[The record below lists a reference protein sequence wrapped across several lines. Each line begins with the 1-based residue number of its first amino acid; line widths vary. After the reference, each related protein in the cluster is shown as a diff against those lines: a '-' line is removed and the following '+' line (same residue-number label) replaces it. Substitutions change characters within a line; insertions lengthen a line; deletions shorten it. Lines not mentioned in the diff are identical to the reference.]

1 MYKYP
6 PHKQLI
12 DMEMEVCNEQ
22 TANKLGSTITNFLSN
37 LNNDNTSQSKPTPTV
52 ETNGELV
59 DKTSGDG
66 REEMPIITP
75 KTQQAINRGI
85 TPKSQ
90 QVINNTFTTPTATTA
105 TPSAS
110 NSGIVSPLSNKGAE
124 SPSRGDVNTTTS
136 PSTPSQSPS
145 SRLDA
150 EYFSS
155 KNYSRKKSAEMKVMF
170 AKKQRAV
177 SDIINAMNERGIG
190 GVNLKNVQ
198 VEAFIHPSLRK
209 EKEELEGDGEFME
222 MLGKALDER
231 NTGEGGEG
239 TMEVGIDGS
248 GDGMGEEE
256 QTISSEQA
264 MAGGVQGG
272 MATPS
277 TAQRQQGIRES
288 EQNPYVLNP
297 ESSETYLE
305 QAFKSSRGVTR
316 DPNSPN
322 NKNVTPDPASLVADQ
337 IADTYETEHNRV
349 ITGDGQG
356 MEYRDT
362 LNSEAYK
369 MNASKNAK
377 FRKMG
382 SKGGNGPPVNQD
394 FEKDINDVVND
405 MADKQSKVRPLTNGE
420 YAAPMKDAESEEY
433 ERQLKQQLNE
443 NKKDRLNI
451 QPPPSRG
458 YGGGAKASRS
468 PRSTPTNVDVE
479 LSNESNRL
487 ASETSSKQN
496 AKVVS
501 SENDD
506 EYMAKKRAQAEFAE
520 AAAKQ
525 AAEGEG
531 IIDEVDRVP
540 DDDEEGKVNPM
551 DTTDAAIIL
560 SGEED
565 EEEGNE
571 AVEEEGDDQIKEDPP
586 AENEEEE
593 EVEVELEDVKLDEPK
608 GDIEEANKKKA
619 KDKTPQPIESVMDVP
634 PQGTCCT
641 CSCVIS

>member
-1 MYKYP
+1 
-6 PHKQLI
+6 
-12 DMEMEVCNEQ
+12 MEMEVCNEQ

-59 DKTSGDG
+59 VDKKEG

-90 QVINNTFTTPTATTA
+90 QVINNTFTTPTAA
-105 TPSAS
+105 SAVPSS
-110 NSGIVSPLSNKGAE
+110 SSVVSPLSNKGAE
-124 SPSRGDVNTTTS
+124 SPSRGDINTTTS
-136 PSTPSQSPS
+136 PTTPSQSP

-209 EKEELEGDGEFME
+209 NKEELEKDGEFME

-231 NTGEGGEG
+231 NVEGGEG
-239 TMEVGIDGS
+239 NMEVAGGEIE
-248 GDGMGEEE
+248 GMGSEEE

-264 MAGGVQGG
+264 MAGGRGSSG
-272 MATPS
+272 MTTPS
-277 TAQRQQGIRES
+277 TAQRQRGIRDS
-288 EQNPYVLNP
+288 EHNPYVVHP

-316 DPNSPN
+316 NPNSPN
-322 NKNVTPDPASLVADQ
+322 NENVTPDPASLVADQ

-369 MNASKNAK
+369 MNASKNAT

-382 SKGGNGPPVNQD
+382 YKGGNGPPVNQD

-405 MADKQSKVRPLTNGE
+405 MADKQSKVRPLTNEE

-443 NKKDRLNI
+443 NKKDRPNI

-496 AKVVS
+496 ARVVS

-506 EYMAKKRAQAEFAE
+506 EYMARKRAEEEFAE

-525 AAEGEG
+525 AAEEEADGEDM
-531 IIDEVDRVP
+531 DEVDRVP
-540 DDDEEGKVNPM
+540 DEDEEGMKVNPM

-560 SGEED
+560 GGEED
-565 EEEGNE
+565 DEEGGE
-571 AVEEEGDDQIKEDPP
+571 VEEEEGDDQIKGDPP
-586 AENEEEE
+586 AENEEEV
-593 EVEVELEDVKLDEPK
+593 EVEVEHEDVKLDEQK
-608 GDIEEANKKKA
+608 GDAEEANKEKKA
-619 KDKTPQPIESVMDVP
+619 KDKTPQPVESVMDVP

-641 CSCVIS
+641 CSCVVS

>member
-1 MYKYP
+1 
-6 PHKQLI
+6 
-12 DMEMEVCNEQ
+12 MEMEVCNEA

-37 LNNDNTSQSKPTPTV
+37 LNNNDNNTSQSKPTPTV
-52 ETNGELV
+52 ETNGESLV
-59 DKTSGDG
+59 GKKDG

-90 QVINNTFTTPTATTA
+90 QVINNTFTTPTAASTA
-105 TPSAS
+105 SS
-110 NSGIVSPLSNKGAE
+110 SSVVSPLSNKGAE
-124 SPSRGDVNTTTS
+124 SPSRGNINTTTS
-136 PSTPSQSPS
+136 PTTPSQSP

-155 KNYSRKKSAEMKVMF
+155 KNYSRKKSAEMKIMF

-209 EKEELEGDGEFME
+209 EKEELGLGDGEFME

-231 NTGEGGEG
+231 NVVEGGEG
-239 TMEVGIDGS
+239 MEVGINGG
-248 GDGMGEEE
+248 GDSGMGNEE

-264 MAGGVQGG
+264 MAGGRGG
-272 MATPS
+272 GSGMTTPS
-277 TAQRQQGIRES
+277 TAQRQRGIRES
-288 EQNPYVLNP
+288 EQNPYVIQP

-337 IADTYETEHNRV
+337 IADTYETEHNQI
-349 ITGDGQG
+349 ITGDHGQG

-369 MNASKNAK
+369 MNASKNAT

-405 MADKQSKVRPLTNGE
+405 MADKQSKVRPLTNEE
-420 YAAPMKDAESEEY
+420 YAAPLRDAESEEY

-458 YGGGAKASRS
+458 YGGGAKAARS
-468 PRSTPTNVDVE
+468 PRATPTNVDVE

-506 EYMAKKRAQAEFAE
+506 EYMARKRAQEEFAE

-531 IIDEVDRVP
+531 DLDEVDRVP
-540 DDDEEGKVNPM
+540 DDDEEGMKVNPM

-560 SGEED
+560 GGEED
-565 EEEGNE
+565 EEEGGE
-571 AVEEEGDDQIKEDPP
+571 AEVDEGDDQIREDPP
-586 AENEEEE
+586 ENEEEE
-593 EVEVELEDVKLDEPK
+593 EFEVELEDVKLDEPK
-608 GDIEEANKKKA
+608 GDAEEANKEKKA

-634 PQGTCCT
+634 PQGTCCA

>member
-1 MYKYP
+1 
-6 PHKQLI
+6 
-12 DMEMEVCNEQ
+12 MEMEVCNEQ

-37 LNNDNTSQSKPTPTV
+37 LNNNDNNTSQAKPTPTI
-52 ETNGELV
+52 ETNGELEV
-59 DKTSGDG
+59 DKKDG
-66 REEMPIITP
+66 IPLITP

-90 QVINNTFTTPTATTA
+90 QVINNTFTTPTAA
-105 TPSAS
+105 APSAS
-110 NSGIVSPLSNKGAE
+110 QSSSVVSPLSNKGAE
-124 SPSRGDVNTTTS
+124 SPNRGNATTS
-136 PSTPSQSPS
+136 TSTPSQSP

-209 EKEELEGDGEFME
+209 NKEELEKDGEFME

-231 NTGEGGEG
+231 NVEGGEG
-239 TMEVGIDGS
+239 MDQVGIGGS
-248 GDGMGEEE
+248 GEGMGGEE

-264 MAGGVQGG
+264 MAGRRGSGG
-272 MATPS
+272 MTTPS
-277 TAQRQQGIRES
+277 TARQRGIRES

-305 QAFKSSRGVTR
+305 QAFKSSRGITR

-322 NKNVTPDPASLVADQ
+322 NKNVTPDPASLVSDQ
-337 IADTYETEHNRV
+337 IADTYETEHNQ
-349 ITGDGQG
+349 IFTGDHGQG

-382 SKGGNGPPVNQD
+382 SKDGNGPPVNQD

-405 MADKQSKVRPLTNGE
+405 MADKQSKVGPLTNEE

-433 ERQLKQQLNE
+433 ERQLKQQLDE

-468 PRSTPTNVDVE
+468 PRATPTKNVDVE

-506 EYMAKKRAQAEFAE
+506 EYMARKRAQEEFAE

-525 AAEGEG
+525 GVEEAEGG
-531 IIDEVDRVP
+531 DMDEVDRVP
-540 DDDEEGKVNPM
+540 DEEEEGMKVNPM

-560 SGEED
+560 GGEED
-565 EEEGNE
+565 EEEGGE
-571 AVEEEGDDQIKEDPP
+571 AKVEEDDQIKEDPP
-586 AENEEEE
+586 VENEEDE
-593 EVEVELEDVKLDEPK
+593 EVEVELEEVKLDESN
-608 GDIEEANKKKA
+608 GDVEEANKKKA
-619 KDKTPQPIESVMDVP
+619 KDKTPHPIESVMDVP

>member
-1 MYKYP
+1 
-6 PHKQLI
+6 
-12 DMEMEVCNEQ
+12 MEMEVCNEQ
-22 TANKLGSTITNFLSN
+22 TANKLGSTITNFLSK
-37 LNNDNTSQSKPTPTV
+37 LNNDNNTSQSKPTPTV
-52 ETNGELV
+52 ETNGELEV
-59 DKTSGDG
+59 DKKDG

-90 QVINNTFTTPTATTA
+90 QVINDTFTTPTAA

-110 NSGIVSPLSNKGAE
+110 TSSIVSPLSNKGAE
-124 SPSRGDVNTTTS
+124 SPTRGDINTTSPSS
-136 PSTPSQSPS
+136 PSTPSQSP

-209 EKEELEGDGEFME
+209 SKEELEGDGEFME

-231 NTGEGGEG
+231 NEGGEG
-239 TMEVGIDGS
+239 MDQVGIDGS
-248 GDGMGEEE
+248 GEGMGEEE

-264 MAGGVQGG
+264 MAGGRGSGG
-272 MATPS
+272 MTTPS
-277 TAQRQQGIRES
+277 TAQRQRGIRES
-288 EQNPYVLNP
+288 EQNPYVVQP

-305 QAFKSSRGVTR
+305 QAFKSSRGITR

-369 MNASKNAK
+369 MNASKNAT

-394 FEKDINDVVND
+394 FVKDINDVVND
-405 MADKQSKVRPLTNGE
+405 MADKQSKVRPLTNEE

-468 PRSTPTNVDVE
+468 PRATPTKNVDVE

-496 AKVVS
+496 ARVVS

-506 EYMAKKRAQAEFAE
+506 EYMARKRAQEEFAE

-525 AAEGEG
+525 ADKEEEANEEDM
-531 IIDEVDRVP
+531 DEVDRVP
-540 DDDEEGKVNPM
+540 DEEEEGMKVNPM

-560 SGEED
+560 GGEED
-565 EEEGNE
+565 EEEGGE
-571 AVEEEGDDQIKEDPP
+571 AAEAEGDDQVKEDPP
-586 AENEEEE
+586 AENEED
-593 EVEVELEDVKLDEPK
+593 VEVELEDVKLDESK
-608 GDIEEANKKKA
+608 GDIEEANKEKKA

-641 CSCVIS
+641 CSCVVS